1 LSDAKKKPFEY
12 GLIKETLNGI
22 LFYASSVGAPG
33 TMLPVLNA
41 FAVNCF
47 SSKFSKTINSPFY
60 VPAISLSSPS
70 QQ

>member
-22 LFYASSVGAPG
+22 LFYASSVAPG
-33 TMLPVLNA
+33 TMPPVLNA